1 MAGLENAEWYRD
13 RIPNGE
19 KNAGIEAMFV
29 QIVKFRLRP
38 ETSRDTSL
46 HLTQQMIAWLENRTG
61 FLTYELYEGAED
73 WSDRIA
79 WEDETCAQAGLKAF
93 LATAIAKEMVPLVEE
108 GYSSF
113 SGEAVASATAK
124 G

>member
-1 MAGLENAEWYRD
+1 
-13 RIPNGE
+13 
-19 KNAGIEAMFV
+19 MFV
-29 QIVKFRLRP
+29 QIVKFKLRP
-38 ETSRDTSL
+38 EVSRDTFL
-46 HLTQQMIAWLENRTG
+46 HLTQQMIACLEDRPG
-61 FLTYELYEGAED
+61 FLAYELYEGSEY

-79 WEDETCAQAGLKAF
+79 WKDETCAQAGLKAF
-93 LATAIAKEMVPLVEE
+93 LATAIAKELVPLVEE